1 MRFYV
6 LVLLFLAPLF
16 SWSQSQTRW
25 TKGKAYL
32 DLEDGDK
39 ISVFSKAGFD
49 YTTCPND
56 PGDKNG
62 KTKEEREPCK
72 SVAWPDNTVDDV
84 EIISDE
90 VKKVMMWVP
99 EKRKK
104 VLTTFV
110 NVRVKY
116 KRTVKGIVYEN
127 GESGWIDAGPLRQH
141 KVKTFYGND
150 SKPKKDCPPEK
161 KPKTPADEIRKTLE
175 PVASALS
182 NNSVAGVA
190 EAIAPK
196 IGACVITPKQ
206 TSFKA
211 GNPYD
216 TYAYPAVS
224 NSVPNITKEDGTPL
238 TREDMVAI
246 DAWARTLISEQGVT
260 CFRRGLHYPMSVLKV
275 GANRLKE
282 SKTNPGLR
290 KQFIN
295 GPHISVKSD
304 LAKLATT
311 GNQFNVW
318 NHKHDGKA
326 NPTLPQALCPP
337 SNSDKA
343 FYVGR
348 KPLPHEARAWQNAVL
363 MATEA
368 VVFPAKF
375 AKRTEDVKQLN
386 YTSAVDKFY
395 GMKKQFPSI
404 EGRRIDDQSCVQL
417 WSK

>member
-6 LVLLFLAPLF
+6 LVLIVLAPLF
-16 SWSQSQTRW
+16 SWSQENRW

-39 ISVFSKAGFD
+39 ISVFTKPGFN
-49 YTTCPND
+49 YTTCATD
-56 PGDKNG
+56 KGDKNG
-62 KTKEEREPCK
+62 KTKEQREACK
-72 SVAWPDNTVDDV
+72 AVAWPDNTVDDI

-90 VKKVMMWVP
+90 VKEFTMWDP
-99 EKRKK
+99 ERRINR
-104 VLTTFV
+104 VFTFV
-110 NVRVKY
+110 KVRVKY
-116 KRTVKGIVYEN
+116 ERTVN
-127 GESGWIDAGPLRQH
+127 GVVNKQNKIGWIDAGPLRKK
-141 KVKTFYGND
+141 KVQSFYGNE
-150 SKPKKDCPPEK
+150 SKPKKVCPPGK
-161 KPKTPADEIRKTLE
+161 KSSSPAYEIKKTLE
-175 PVASALS
+175 PLNSAIS
-182 NNSVAGVA
+182 NTSVAGVA
-190 EAIAPK
+190 ELIAPK

-206 TSFKA
+206 TTFKA

-216 TYAYPAVS
+216 NYAYPAVS
-224 NSVPNITKEDGTPL
+224 KSVPNITKEDGTPL

-275 GANRLKE
+275 GANRLE
-282 SKTNPGLR
+282 AVKTSPGLR
-290 KQFIN
+290 KQYIN
-295 GPHISVKSD
+295 GDHIPLKSD
-304 LAKLATT
+304 MAKLATT

-318 NHKHDGKA
+318 NHKHSGQA

-368 VVFPAKF
+368 VVFPKKF
-375 AKRTEDVKQLN
+375 AARTAEVKQQN
-386 YTSAVDKFY
+386 YTSGMSSFY
-395 GMKKQFPSI
+395 GMKKQFASI
-404 EGRRIDDQSCVQL
+404 EGRKIDDQSCVQL